1 MSNNEI
7 NDNLYIEYFKIL
19 QNTITRMAQNSF
31 LIKAWSITIIAG
43 ISVLTF
49 SFINT
54 LIFAVLIGVI
64 IVFWIMDSYYLR
76 LEKLYRKLYEKVVN
90 IFNTPSMKTQ
100 IRLFDM
106 KYESFTNQ
114 VHTIPRIMFSKAEGL
129 FYNTLI
135 LAMCFLIVINI
146 FF

>member
-1 MSNNEI
+1 MSNKEI
-7 NDNLYIEYFKIL
+7 NDNLYLEYFKII

-49 SFINT
+49 SFINS

-114 VHTIPRIMFSKAEGL
+114 VHTIPRIMFSKLEGL
-129 FYNTLI
+129 FYITLI
-135 LAMCFLIVINI
+135 LAMCFLIVISI

>member
-7 NDNLYIEYFKIL
+7 NDNLYIEYFKII

-64 IVFWIMDSYYLR
+64 TVFWIMDSYYLR

-106 KYESFTNQ
+106 DYESFTNQ

-129 FYNTLI
+129 FYITLI

>member
-114 VHTIPRIMFSKAEGL
+114 VHTIPRIMVSKAEGL
-129 FYNTLI
+129 FYITLI

>member
-129 FYNTLI
+129 FYITLI

>member
-1 MSNNEI
+1 MLNNEI

>member
-1 MSNNEI
+1 MSNNEM
-7 NDNLYIEYFKIL
+7 NDNLYLEYFKII

-64 IVFWIMDSYYLR
+64 TVFWIMDSYYLR

-90 IFNTPSMKTQ
+90 NFNTPPMKAQ

-114 VHTIPRIMFSKAEGL
+114 VHTIPRIMFSKSEGL
-129 FYNTLI
+129 FYITLI
-135 LAMCFLIVINI
+135 LAMCFLIVISI